1 MLWMKVIGTGLIFAG
16 CSFVGWQK
24 GALLRKRIGFLQ
36 EMVHSLILFKSIAGT
51 YRLPLE
57 VIFERISLQT
67 QKPVSDFYSC
77 LAEHFKRK
85 DQPES
90 VVIWQ
95 ETIQEKGDLFDQDD
109 KEFFMRLGDFMGIQD
124 VHAQS
129 EAVEACIR
137 QLSERTARLE
147 KERPER
153 EKVYRAVAWTIGGFL
168 IILFI

>member
-24 GALLRKRIGFLQ
+24 GALLRNRIGFLQ

-77 LAEHFKRK
+77 LAGHFKRK

-95 ETIQEKGDLFDQDD
+95 ETIQEKGDLFD
-109 KEFFMRLGDFMGIQD
+109 
-124 VHAQS
+124 
-129 EAVEACIR
+129 
-137 QLSERTARLE
+137 
-147 KERPER
+147 
-153 EKVYRAVAWTIGGFL
+153 
-168 IILFI
+168 

>member
-77 LAEHFKRK
+77 LAGHFKRK
-85 DQPES
+85 DQP
-90 VVIWQ
+90 
-95 ETIQEKGDLFDQDD
+95 
-109 KEFFMRLGDFMGIQD
+109 
-124 VHAQS
+124 
-129 EAVEACIR
+129 
-137 QLSERTARLE
+137 
-147 KERPER
+147 
-153 EKVYRAVAWTIGGFL
+153 
-168 IILFI
+168 